1 MTTKDKVAM
10 ILSQRGFSL
19 TEGMAMYD
27 EMKADNEKAFVK
39 VCPDEDCVVWLEC
52 GWSDGDE
59 DTVHVMVWLNYIKDF
74 CLSYTLAG
82 AVALHDSDL
91 NLYEDDAAKLMDF
104 FTLCQQA
111 YSMGKKLPDLSDD
124 MSWIFTCAQLTDYME
139 ADEYE
144 VKDRTT
150 VAVSVR

>member
-1 MTTKDKVAM
+1 MTTKDKVAI

-19 TEGMAMYD
+19 ADGMAMYD
-27 EMKADNEKAFVK
+27 EMKANNEKAFVK
-39 VCPDEDCVVWLEC
+39 VCPDEDCAVWLEC

-91 NLYEDDAAKLMDF
+91 NLDDDDTAKFMDF

-111 YSMGKKLPDLSDD
+111 YSKGEKLPDLSDD